1 MPSDDPQVGLRNMP
15 YTIYDRATGDILMWG
30 TAGSPKSI
38 NAKLQAG
45 QGLILDQAIDGNTHR
60 IDPETGQPIAKELQ

>member
-15 YTIYDRATGDILMWG
+15 YTIFDQATGDILMWG

-45 QGLILDQAIDGNTHR
+45 QGLILDQAIDGSTHR
-60 IDPETGQPIAKELQ
+60 IDPKTGQPIAKETQ